1 MADVTPEPIIRNAV
15 GFMAAKPLFAA
26 SAIGI
31 FERLPKGLADA
42 HKLAQDRP
50 L

>member
-1 MADVTPEPIIRNAV
+1 M

-26 SAIGI
+26 TAIGI
-31 FERLPKGLADA
+31 FKQLLEGLAA
-42 HKLAQDRP
+42 GHKLAQDRP

>member
-1 MADVTPEPIIRNAV
+1 
-15 GFMAAKPLFAA
+15 MAAKSLFAA

-31 FERLPKGLADA
+31 FERLPKGLAAAD
-42 HKLAQDRP
+42 KLAQDRP

>member
-1 MADVTPEPIIRNAV
+1 MVDVTPEPIIRKAMC
-15 GFMAAKPLFAA
+15 FMATKPLFAA

-31 FERLPKGLADA
+31 FERLPKGLAA
-42 HKLAQDRP
+42 ARKLAQDRP